1 MMKPWAE
8 ATVLDVFESAVR
20 ARPRGEA
27 VVCGTERLSYEELG
41 ARVDRFAEGLRQL
54 GLTKGDRVAVWMVNR
69 TEWLVT
75 YFAVARLGAVLVAL
89 NPRYT
94 VDECRHVLD
103 ASQAKAVVMQDG
115 FRRHD
120 YLAALRSLCPEI
132 DRVGPGRW
140 SSVAVPSLREVVVVG
155 DGGARGTRSF
165 SEVVEGGRRSIDP
178 GEPVPTADA
187 DPDDTFLLLF
197 TSGTTSRSKGV
208 MLSHRNIVANN
219 FLSGERQ
226 RLTPD
231 DRMLFVLP
239 LASAFSCAHGLIAIL
254 SHHGTFVLLD
264 SFSPS
269 DCMRLIERERCTTM
283 YGVGSMFQDII
294 DAPERPDH
302 DLGSLRTGV
311 GILTPEMAEAV
322 REVLGVREYHN
333 GWGMTES
340 GGVSTMTTVADPVA
354 IRTGTV
360 GTPLPG
366 VELKI
371 ADPVTG
377 ERVAEGA
384 AGEVLVRGTA
394 VTRGYHQDPEATDAL
409 IDEDGWL
416 HSADLGRLLPGGYLE
431 YLGRLKDLIKPNGFS
446 VSPAEIEAVL
456 STLPGV
462 RAAAVVGVPDRR
474 TMEAV
479 FAFVVRDPA
488 AEVPLDTAAVREH
501 CAGLL
506 AGYKIPQYVEF
517 IEDDL
522 PRNDLGKVLKN
533 RLREDAARRV
543 SSGAAGQRYPRAR
556 TSA

>member
-20 ARPRGEA
+20 DRPRGEA
-27 VVCGTERLSYEELG
+27 VVCGSERLSYEDLDAQVDGFAQGLRELG
-41 ARVDRFAEGLRQL
+41 VTG
-54 GLTKGDRVAVWMVNR
+54 GDRVAVWMVNR

-103 ASQAKAVVMQDG
+103 ASRAKAVVMQDR

-120 YLAALRSLCPEI
+120 YLDALRSLCPEI
-132 DRVGPGRW
+132 DAAGPGRW

-155 DGGARGTRSF
+155 ETGARGTRSF
-165 SEVVEGGRRSIDP
+165 FEVAERGRRSLDA
-178 GEPVPTADA
+178 GEPAPRADVS
-187 DPDDTFLLLF
+187 PDDMFLLLY

-226 RLTPD
+226 RLTPE

-264 SFSPS
+264 SFSAP
-269 DCMRLIERERCTTM
+269 DCMRLIEQERCTTM
-283 YGVGSMFQDII
+283 YGVASMFQDII
-294 DAPERPDH
+294 DAPERPDY

-311 GILTPEMAEAV
+311 GILTPEVAAAI
-322 REVLGVREYHN
+322 REELGVPEYHN

-340 GGVSTMTTVADPVA
+340 GGVSTMTSVADPVEV
-354 IRTGTV
+354 RTATV

-371 ADPVTG
+371 ADPGTG
-377 ERVAEGA
+377 TAVAEGE

-394 VTRGYHQDPEATDAL
+394 VTQGYYQDLEATEAL

-416 HSADLGRLLPGGYLE
+416 HSADLGQVLPGGYLK

-446 VSPAEIEAVL
+446 VSPAEIETVL
-456 STLPGV
+456 STLPGIKT
-462 RAAAVVGVPDRR
+462 AAVVGVPDRR

-488 AEVPLDTAAVREH
+488 AQEPLDTEAVREH
-501 CAGLL
+501 CARRL
-506 AGYKIPQYVEF
+506 AGYKIPKYVEF
-517 IEDDL
+517 LEDDL

-533 RLREDAARRV
+533 RLREDAARRI
-543 SSGAAGQRYPRAR
+543 SAGAAGRRFPRAR
-556 TSA
+556 TTA